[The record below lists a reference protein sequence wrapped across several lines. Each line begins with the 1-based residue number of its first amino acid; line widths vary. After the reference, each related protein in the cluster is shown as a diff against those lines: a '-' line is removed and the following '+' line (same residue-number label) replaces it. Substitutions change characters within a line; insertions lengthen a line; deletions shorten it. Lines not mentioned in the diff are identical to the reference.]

1 MGKRSQEVHVKDDK
15 LICSTCNT
23 PLQLHGS
30 AAIKN
35 EDHQFISECTTC
47 KTVIRLKIEVVRV
60 FSKKAVL
67 VL

>member
-1 MGKRSQEVHVKDDK
+1 MCKGSQELHVKDDK

-23 PLQLHGS
+23 PLQLHGR
-30 AAIKN
+30 AAINN

-47 KTVIRLKIEVVRV
+47 KKVIRLKIEVVRV
-60 FSKKAVL
+60 FTRKAVL